1 MENNQKKKYTLEIAG
16 TSLTLVSDEGDAFV
30 KAVSTKLDSRMSELL
45 KSSFRVS
52 ILDAA
57 ILCALDYLGEDV
69 KAEKKIRSLETQLEL
84 YEVKMRNMAEELE
97 RYRNA
102 EKAGTPE
109 GEQDRVQDVSAA
121 LRSDENG
128 NSEDKIRTLEQY
140 LESRKTV
147 SRAPAS
153 DAKTREE
160 KIKYIE
166 SLLRG
171 TADNK

>member
-1 MENNQKKKYTLEIAG
+1 MENNQKKKYTVEIAG
-16 TSLTLVSDEGDAFV
+16 TSLTIVSDEGDTFV
-30 KAVSTKLDSRMSELL
+30 KNVTSKLNTRMNELV
-45 KSSFRVS
+45 KSSFRIS
-52 ILDAA
+52 ALDAA
-57 ILCALDYLGEDV
+57 ILCALDYLGEGL
-69 KAEKKIRSLETQLEL
+69 KAEKKVRNLETQLEL
-84 YEVKMRNMAEELE
+84 YEVKMKNMSEELE
-97 RYRNA
+97 KYRSA
-102 EKAGTPE
+102 EKAGTAE
-109 GEQDRVQDVSAA
+109 GERDRVQEVSAA

-128 NSEDKIRTLEQY
+128 SSEDKIRALEQY

-171 TADNK
+171 TDK